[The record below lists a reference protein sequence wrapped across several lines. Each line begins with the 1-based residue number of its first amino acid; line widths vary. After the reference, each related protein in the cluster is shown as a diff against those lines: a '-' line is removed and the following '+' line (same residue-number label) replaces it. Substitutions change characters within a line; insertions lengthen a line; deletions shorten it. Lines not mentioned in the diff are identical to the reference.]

1 MFAIRKVCMADR
13 TSLNKRQ
20 RIVMWAM
27 AIGLVAAFIFAR
39 VSNADYSSYIL
50 TIYIPIVAVGAVLMY
65 LFRDRK

>member
-1 MFAIRKVCMADR
+1 
-13 TSLNKRQ
+13 
-20 RIVMWAM
+20 MWAM